1 MEQKAKKNNTFAEVG
16 KVLEEAKKILI
27 FTHVQIDGDCLGS
40 ATALCRMLRNEGKEA
55 WILMDEEVPGYLS
68 FLETDYC
75 LIHPKENHKELLEGA
90 DLCFAVDCSDPGR
103 FETLRDLFLQGPKT
117 LCVDHHSTNV
127 GFADVNYVGR
137 DCAAAAEVV
146 YKLIRSMDKTIDP
159 VMATAIY
166 TGMVTDTGQFQYSA
180 TTAETHRIAADL
192 MECGADFLKVSIEVY
207 QSHTMARVLLK
218 GRILSE
224 LELFADGKAA
234 MAYVSQALLAE
245 LGATMDEVEGVVEEL
260 RGIKGVEYAVFLK
273 EINEDT
279 VRVSLRSKEFADV
292 SAIGKQFG
300 GGGHVRASGCTFK
313 GTLGEARTQLKK
325 AVEEQWK
332 ALSTC

>member
-1 MEQKAKKNNTFAEVG
+1 MQTAKKNNTFAEIG
-16 KVLEEAKKILI
+16 KVLEDAKKVLL

-40 ATALCRMLRNEGKEA
+40 ATALCRMLRNAGKEA
-55 WILMDEEVPGYLS
+55 WILMDEEIPGYLS
-68 FLETDYC
+68 YLDQGYC
-75 LIHPKENHKELLEGA
+75 LIHPLEQHKELLEGA
-90 DLCFAVDCSDPGR
+90 DLHFAVDCSDPGR
-103 FETLRDLFLQGPKT
+103 FETLQELFLQGPVT
-117 LCVDHHSTNV
+117 LCVDHHATNV
-127 GFADVNYVGR
+127 GYADYNYVGKSS
-137 DCAAAAEVV
+137 AAAAEVV
-146 YKLIRSMDKTIDP
+146 YQLIRSMGKEIDP

-192 MECGADFLKVSIEVY
+192 MDCGADFLKVSIEVY

-234 MAYVSQALLAE
+234 MAHVSQALLAE

-260 RGIKGVEYAVFLK
+260 RGIKGVEYAIFLK
-273 EINEDT
+273 EIDADT
-279 VRVSLRSKEFADV
+279 VRASLRSKSVADV

-300 GGGHVRASGCTFK
+300 GGGHVRASGLTFH
-313 GTLGEARTQLKK
+313 GTLAEAREQLKK